1 MNEHF
6 CTYFDHRY
14 ATKGLAMWKSL
25 KRANASATLHVL
37 CLNDAC
43 HEILS
48 GLQLADVRLYPV
60 RAVENADPELL
71 QARSNRSLVEYYF
84 TLTPCLPLHVFRT
97 HPEIPRLTYVDADLL
112 FFADPRPI
120 LDEVGDDAVGIVEH
134 RFPIAR
140 VDLERYGRFN
150 VGWLTFRNDP
160 VAFECLRL
168 WREQCL
174 EWCYDRT
181 EPGRFAEQKY
191 LDEWPDRFGR
201 ICIIQHAGANVAPW
215 NLNRFDLSL
224 QGEELR
230 VDGEP
235 LIFFHA
241 HGFQPA
247 SAGRPRALNLEQ
259 YGVKETPLLS
269 GRIFDAY
276 EKALVEA
283 TDEIAAP
290 LALALLTDQPRETV
304 YLQEALAASEA
315 DRAARL
321 DVIHALQ
328 DQLRASID
336 DRAAQSAV
344 IHSLRHQLEVS
355 ERDRAARAETIRS
368 LQQRLDAM
376 ADEIVLTRAH
386 LEQVRSRVHDMEH
399 SRTWRWTRLARWLA
413 GRFLQK
419 RTGRA

>member
-1 MNEHF
+1 MTEHF

-14 ATKGLAMWKSL
+14 AAKGLAMWKSL
-25 KRANASATLHVL
+25 KRADASATLHIL
-37 CLNDAC
+37 CLTDAC
-43 HEILS
+43 HEILTE
-48 GLQLADVRLYPV
+48 LRLPDVWLYPV

-71 QARSNRSLVEYYF
+71 QTRANRSLVEYYF
-84 TLTPCLPLHVFRT
+84 TLTPCLPLYIFRT
-97 HPEIPRLTYVDADLL
+97 HPEIQRLTYVDADLL

-120 LDEVGDDAVGIVEH
+120 LDEVGGNAVGVVEH
-134 RFPIAR
+134 RFPTAR

-174 EWCYDRT
+174 DWCYDRV
-181 EPGRFAEQKY
+181 EAGRFAEQKY
-191 LDEWPDRFGR
+191 LDEWPHRFGR
-201 ICIIQHAGANVAPW
+201 IRIIQHSGANVAPW

-224 QGEELR
+224 HGEELR

-269 GRIFDAY
+269 GRIFDPY

-290 LALALLTDQPRETV
+290 LALALLTDQPRETMF
-304 YLQEALAASEA
+304 LREALASSEA
-315 DRAARL
+315 AL
-321 DVIHALQ
+321 EALQ
-328 DQLRASID
+328 DQLRVSAD
-336 DRAAQSAV
+336 DRRAQMAV
-344 IHSLRHQLEVS
+344 IDTLQHQLEVS
-355 ERDRAARAETIRS
+355 ESDRAARAETIRS
-368 LQQRLDAM
+368 LQQRLDATE
-376 ADEIVLTRAH
+376 DDVVRTRAH
-386 LEQVRSRVHDMEH
+386 LEQVRSRVHDMER
-399 SRTWRWTRLARWLA
+399 SRTWRWTRPARWLA
-413 GRFLQK
+413 GRLSRK
-419 RTGRA
+419 RTGTG